1 MKNGEATVS
10 AKKTAISSARAGAV
24 TALLGVLALLPLPLD
39 AAIDHGDARSLG
51 ATFAVDSRFPRVVAK
66 DNDDTLDAQDEP
78 YRVLAQDLP
87 KPSGG
92 AASPETAKD
101 LNTSLWPPRELGV
114 SDRVQ
119 DWLARANREFQT
131 TIIRRLSTPAGGAD
145 ADAIARK
152 IEQVKHDDAE
162 AAARTAKEAMDA
174 AQAKLAA
181 EAEAKHN
188 QELSDAAAK
197 AAEDAKVR
205 EAEAARL
212 EAQRKADEAKRLAE
226 EQKRQDQ
233 LRLAAEQKAAEQ
245 RAAEEAAAKE
255 RELAAQRAA
264 EAAAAKKAE
273 DERKAEAERQALKV
287 AEEAKAKA
295 AEEARRKAAEEDAK
309 RIAAEEAQKAAAKER
324 ELAAQRAAEAA
335 AAKKAEDERKAE
347 AERQALKA
355 AEEARAKAA
364 EEARRKAAEDDAK
377 RIAAEEA
384 AKAAAD
390 REAKAKEA
398 AEKVRLA
405 EEAAKRDADAKR
417 ASESAKQAMVEDA
430 DKAKTNVA
438 AASSAAEPP
447 PSKAQQS
454 AVTSKKA
461 SSRGEKGV
469 ARKRPHTH
477 AHSHRAVKRH
487 VAVASNS
494 LARGPVVK
502 PWVRRARQGR
512 CRGAGEK
519 VLLPGRYTVA
529 RGDNLWRI
537 ALRHYGSGSY
547 FRRIYQ
553 ANRGIIR
560 NPNLIYQCERLYLP
574 RR

>member
-51 ATFAVDSRFPRVVAK
+51 TTFAVGSRFPRVVAK

-78 YRVLAQDLP
+78 FPVVAQGLP
-87 KPSGG
+87 KPPDG
-92 AASPETAKD
+92 AAAPETAKD
-101 LNTSLWPPRELGV
+101 LADSLWPPKELGV
-114 SDRVQ
+114 ADRVQ
-119 DWLARANREFQT
+119 DWLARANREFQA

-152 IEQVKHDDAE
+152 IEQVKQEDAE
-162 AAARTAKEAMDA
+162 AAALRAKEALDA

-181 EAEAKHN
+181 EAEAKHS

-197 AAEDAKVR
+197 AADEAKAR

-226 EQKRQDQ
+226 EQKRQEQ
-233 LRLAAEQKAAEQ
+233 LRLAAEEKAAQ
-245 RAAEEAAAKE
+245 
-255 RELAAQRAA
+255 QRAA

-273 DERKAEAERQALKV
+273 EEKKAEAERQALKV

-295 AEEARRKAAEEDAK
+295 LEEARRKAAEDAK
-309 RIAAEEAQKAAAKER
+309 RIAAEQAEKAAAKER
-324 ELAAQRAAEAA
+324 ELAAQQAAEAA
-335 AAKKAEDERKAE
+335 AAKKADEERKAD

-355 AEEARAKAA
+355 AEEAKAKAL
-364 EEARRKAAEDDAK
+364 EEARRKAEEDAK

-390 REAKAKEA
+390 REAKAKAA
-398 AEKVRLA
+398 AEKDRLA

-417 ASESAKQAMVEDA
+417 TSESAKQAMVEDA
-430 DKAKTNVA
+430 DKGETNVA
-438 AASSAAEPP
+438 AAPSAAEPP
-447 PSKAQQS
+447 PVKAQPP
-454 AVTSKKA
+454 ATVSKKT
-461 SSRGEKGV
+461 SSRGGDGV
-469 ARKRPHTH
+469 VRKRTHPH
-477 AHSHRAVKRH
+477 ANAHRAVKRR
-487 VAVASNS
+487 VAVAAND

-512 CRGAGEK
+512 CRAAGEK
-519 VLLPGRYTVA
+519 ILLPGRYTVA
-529 RGDNLWRI
+529 RGDNLWLI
-537 ALRHYGSGSY
+537 ALRHYRTGYY
-547 FRRIYQ
+547 FRRIYL
-553 ANRGIIR
+553 ANRDIIR
-560 NPNLIYQCERLYLP
+560 NPNRIYACQRLYLP

>member
-51 ATFAVDSRFPRVVAK
+51 TTFAVDSRFPRVVAK
-66 DNDDTLDAQDEP
+66 DNGDTLDARDEP
-78 YRVLAQDLP
+78 LPVLAQGLP
-87 KPSGG
+87 RPPDG
-92 AASPETAKD
+92 AAAPETAKD
-101 LNTSLWPPRELGV
+101 LTDSLWPPKELGV
-114 SDRVQ
+114 ADRVQ

-131 TIIRRLSTPAGGAD
+131 TIIRRLSTPAAGGD

-152 IEQVKHDDAE
+152 IEQVKREDAE
-162 AAARTAKEAMDA
+162 AAARRAKEALDA

-181 EAEAKHN
+181 EAEARHS

-197 AAEDAKVR
+197 AAEQAKAR

-233 LRLAAEQKAAEQ
+233 LRLAAEEKAAQQ
-245 RAAEEAAAKE
+245 RAVEEAAAKT
-255 RELAAQRAA
+255 
-264 EAAAAKKAE
+264 AAAKKAE
-273 DERKAEAERQALKV
+273 EERKAEAERQALKV

-295 AEEARRKAAEEDAK
+295 QEEAGRKAAEDAK
-309 RIAAEEAQKAAAKER
+309 RVAAEEAAKAAAKER

-335 AAKKAEDERKAE
+335 AKKAEEERKAD

-355 AEEARAKAA
+355 AEEAKAKAA
-364 EEARRKAAEDDAK
+364 EEARRKAEEDAK

-417 ASESAKQAMVEDA
+417 AAESAKQAMADDA
-430 DKAKTNVA
+430 DKAKTGVA
-438 AASSAAEPP
+438 ATPSAAEPSP
-447 PSKAQQS
+447 VKVQLKA
-454 AVTSKKA
+454 AAKKV

-469 ARKRPHTH
+469 ARKRPHSH
-477 AHSHRAVKRH
+477 AHAHRSVKRRVV
-487 VAVASNS
+487 VAANN

-512 CRGAGEK
+512 CRAAGEK

-537 ALRHYGSGSY
+537 ALRHYGSGLY
-547 FRRIYQ
+547 FKRIYR
-553 ANRGIIR
+553 ANRNVIR
-560 NPNLIYQCERLYLP
+560 DPSHIYACERLYLP

>member
-39 AAIDHGDARSLG
+39 AAIDHGDAHSSG
-51 ATFAVDSRFPRVVAK
+51 TTFAVDSRFARVVAK
-66 DNDDTLDAQDEP
+66 DNDDTLDARDEP
-78 YRVLAQDLP
+78 FPVLAQDLP
-87 KPSGG
+87 KPSS
-92 AASPETAKD
+92 AATAEETAKD
-101 LNTSLWPPRELGV
+101 LTSSLWPPKELGF

-131 TIIRRLSTPAGGAD
+131 TIIRRLSTPAAGGD

-152 IEQVKHDDAE
+152 IERVKQEDAE
-162 AAARTAKEAMDA
+162 AAALRAKEALDA

-181 EAEAKHN
+181 EAEAKHS
-188 QELSDAAAK
+188 QELADAAAK
-197 AAEDAKVR
+197 AAEEAKAR

-226 EQKRQDQ
+226 EQKRQEQ
-233 LRLAAEQKAAEQ
+233 LRLAAEEKAAE
-245 RAAEEAAAKE
+245 
-255 RELAAQRAA
+255 QRAA

-324 ELAAQRAAEAA
+324 EIAAQRAAEAA
-335 AAKKAEDERKAE
+335 AAKKAEDERKAD

-355 AEEARAKAA
+355 AEEAKAKAA

-384 AKAAAD
+384 LKAAAD
-390 REAKAKEA
+390 REAKVKEA
-398 AEKVRLA
+398 AEKDRLA
-405 EEAAKRDADAKR
+405 QEAAKKDADAKR

-438 AASSAAEPP
+438 AAQSAAEPP
-447 PSKAQQS
+447 PAKAQLP
-454 AVTSKKA
+454 AVISKKT
-461 SSRGEKGV
+461 SSRGAKGV
-469 ARKRPHTH
+469 ARKQPH
-477 AHSHRAVKRH
+477 AHAHAHHAVKRR
-487 VAVASNS
+487 VVVASNS
-494 LARGPVVK
+494 LARGTVVK

-512 CRGAGEK
+512 CRAAGEK
-519 VLLPGRYTVA
+519 VLLPGHYTVA
-529 RGDNLWRI
+529 RGDSLWLI
-537 ALRHYGSGSY
+537 ARRHYGKGAY
-547 FRRIYQ
+547 YRRIYQ
-553 ANRGIIR
+553 ANRDTIS
-560 NPNLIYQCERLYLP
+560 NPNRIYQCERLYLP

>member
-152 IEQVKHDDAE
+152 IEQVKHEDAE

-197 AAEDAKVR
+197 AAEEAKVR

-245 RAAEEAAAKE
+245 RAAE
-255 RELAAQRAA
+255 
-264 EAAAAKKAE
+264 AAAKKAE

-335 AAKKAEDERKAE
+335 AAKKAEDERKAD

-355 AEEARAKAA
+355 AEEAKAKAA

-398 AEKVRLA
+398 AEKDRLA
-405 EEAAKRDADAKR
+405 QEAAKKDADAKR
-417 ASESAKQAMVEDA
+417 ALESAKQAMVEDA

-477 AHSHRAVKRH
+477 AHAHRAVKRH

-547 FRRIYQ
+547 FKRIYR
-553 ANRGIIR
+553 ANRNVIR
-560 NPNLIYQCERLYLP
+560 NPNLIYTCQRLYLP

>member
-51 ATFAVDSRFPRVVAK
+51 TTFAVDSRFPRVVAK
-66 DNDDTLDAQDEP
+66 DNDDTLDARDEP
-78 YRVLAQDLP
+78 LPVLAQDRP
-87 KPSGG
+87 KPPDG
-92 AASPETAKD
+92 AAAPETAKD
-101 LNTSLWPPRELGV
+101 LTDSLWPPKELGV
-114 SDRVQ
+114 ADRVQ

-131 TIIRRLSTPAGGAD
+131 TIIRRLSTPAAGGGAD

-152 IEQVKHDDAE
+152 IEQVKQEDAE
-162 AAARTAKEAMDA
+162 AAALRAKEALDT

-181 EAEAKHN
+181 EAEAKHS
-188 QELSDAAAK
+188 QELSDAAAR
-197 AAEDAKVR
+197 AAEKAKAR

-233 LRLAAEQKAAEQ
+233 LRLAAEEKAAQ
-245 RAAEEAAAKE
+245 
-255 RELAAQRAA
+255 QRAA

-273 DERKAEAERQALKV
+273 EERKADVERQALKAAEEAKAKAQEEARRKAAEDAKRVAAEEAQKAAAKEREIAAQRAAEAAAKKAEEQRKADAERQALKV

-295 AEEARRKAAEEDAK
+295 AEEARRKAAEDAK
-309 RIAAEEAQKAAAKER
+309 RIAAEEA
-324 ELAAQRAAEAA
+324 L
-335 AAKKAEDERKAE
+335 
-347 AERQALKA
+347 
-355 AEEARAKAA
+355 
-364 EEARRKAAEDDAK
+364 
-377 RIAAEEA
+377 
-384 AKAAAD
+384 KAAAD

-417 ASESAKQAMVEDA
+417 ASESAKQAMADDA

-438 AASSAAEPP
+438 ATPSAAEPSP
-447 PSKAQQS
+447 VKVQLKA
-454 AVTSKKA
+454 AAKKT

-469 ARKRPHTH
+469 ARKRSQLH
-477 AHSHRAVKRH
+477 AHAHRSVKRR
-487 VAVASNS
+487 VVVASNNE
-494 LARGPVVK
+494 ARGPVVK

-512 CRGAGEK
+512 CRAAGEK

-537 ALRHYGSGSY
+537 ALRHYGSGAY
-547 FRRIYQ
+547 FLRIYR
-553 ANRGIIR
+553 ANRNVIR
-560 NPNLIYQCERLYLP
+560 DPSHIYTCQRLYLP

>member
-39 AAIDHGDARSLG
+39 AAIDHGDAQSMG
-51 ATFAVDSRFPRVVAK
+51 TTFAVDSRFPRVVAK
-66 DNDDTLDAQDEP
+66 DNDDTLDARDEP
-78 YRVLAQDLP
+78 LFLLAEDQS
-87 KPSGG
+87 KPSNGET
-92 AASPETAKD
+92 SPGTAKD
-101 LNTSLWPPRELGV
+101 LTDSLWPPKELGV

-152 IEQVKHDDAE
+152 IELVKQEDAE
-162 AAARTAKEAMDA
+162 AAALRAKEALDA

-181 EAEAKHN
+181 EAEAKHS
-188 QELSDAAAK
+188 QELSEAAAK
-197 AAEDAKVR
+197 AAEEAKAR
-205 EAEAARL
+205 DAEAARL

-233 LRLAAEQKAAEQ
+233 LRLAAEEKAAQ
-245 RAAEEAAAKE
+245 
-255 RELAAQRAA
+255 
-264 EAAAAKKAE
+264 
-273 DERKAEAERQALKV
+273 
-287 AEEAKAKA
+287 
-295 AEEARRKAAEEDAK
+295 
-309 RIAAEEAQKAAAKER
+309 
-324 ELAAQRAAEAA
+324 QRAAEAA

-355 AEEARAKAA
+355 AEEAKAKAAEVVRRKAEEDAKRVAAEEALKAAAKERELAAQRAAEAAAAKKAEEERKADVERLALKAAEEAKAKAA
-364 EEARRKAAEDDAK
+364 EEARRKAEEDAK

-384 AKAAAD
+384 LKAAAD

-417 ASESAKQAMVEDA
+417 ASETAKQAMDA
-430 DKAKTNVA
+430 DKAKTKVA
-438 AASSAAEPP
+438 AAPSAAEPP
-447 PSKAQQS
+447 PAKTQLPAT
-454 AVTSKKA
+454 VSKKTA
-461 SSRGEKGV
+461 SRGEKGV
-469 ARKRPHTH
+469 ARKRPHSH
-477 AHSHRAVKRH
+477 AHAHRSVKRR
-487 VAVASNS
+487 VVVASNNE
-494 LARGPVVK
+494 ARGPVVK

-512 CRGAGEK
+512 CRAAGEK

-529 RGDNLWRI
+529 RGDTLWRI
-537 ALRHYGSGSY
+537 ALRHYGSGAY
-547 FRRIYQ
+547 FKRIYR
-553 ANRGIIR
+553 ANRNVIR
-560 NPNLIYQCERLYLP
+560 DPSHIYTCQRLYLP